1 MFIKDYEGY
10 TAFDVYNSTVSG
22 TKPLPDRH
30 PRDPTDSPTAR
41 VPADLFTWG
50 TNRNASLGLG
60 DANDRTHPDQV
71 ALLPLPLATST
82 QRPERPSLDDL
93 RPVRVLGI
101 EMSKLHTTV
110 VTAEAKSNVRSC
122 GFASGGRLG
131 PATAS
136 ASHSQYALLPSQVG
150 VLPHQVV
157 SVALGQ
163 DHTLALTSSGE
174 VFSWGLNR
182 FGQLGYVIEG
192 KAAGD
197 EPLQASARRV
207 WGPLRNAIVIGVAAS
222 KSASAC
228 WTATD
233 LYTWGT
239 NGGQFCEYPVIIVF
253 RILIGI
259 IGYDKPGQ
267 IQVQPRMV
275 SPVAQPV
282 AGVAMTDTA
291 MLVLLKTGDVLCL
304 HDGMSWHLPYV
315 RCNTRERLSLTRPQ
329 IYGWEMCHRPLPA
342 TGES

>member
-1 MFIKDYEGY
+1 MFIKDHEGY
-10 TAFDVYNSTVSG
+10 TAFDVYNSTVDG
-22 TKPLPDRH
+22 TKPLPDCH
-30 PRDPTDSPTAR
+30 PRDPTDSSIAR
-41 VPADLFTWG
+41 LLADLFTWG

-71 ALLPLPLATST
+71 PLRPLEASTSR
-82 QRPERPSLDDL
+82 QDRPNLDDL
-93 RPVRVLGI
+93 RPVQVLGI

-110 VTAEAKSNVRSC
+110 ITAETKSNVRSC

-150 VLPHQVV
+150 ALPHQVV

-207 WGPLRNAIVIGVAAS
+207 LGPLRSAIVIGVAAS

-228 WTATD
+228 WTTTN

-239 NGGQFCEYPVIIVF
+239 NGGQFCACSIAIIL
-253 RILIGI
+253 RRLISV
-259 IGYDKPGQ
+259 IGYDRPGQ
-267 IQVQPRMV
+267 VQVQPRVV

-291 MLVLLKTGDVLCL
+291 TLVLLKTGDVLCL
-304 HDGMSWHLPYV
+304 YDGMSWRLPCV
-315 RCNTRERLSLTRPQ
+315 QDGSCDAFR
-329 IYGWEMCHRPLPA
+329 
-342 TGES
+342 

>member
-10 TAFDVYNSTVSG
+10 TAFDLYNSTVDG
-22 TKPLPDRH
+22 TRPLSDRH
-30 PRDPTDSPTAR
+30 PHDSSIVR

-71 ALLPLPLATST
+71 VLRPPEAST
-82 QRPERPSLDDL
+82 PRQGRLDL
-93 RPVRVLGI
+93 RPVQVLGI

-110 VTAEAKSNVRSC
+110 TTTEAKSNVRSC

-150 VLPHQVV
+150 ALPHQVV

-182 FGQLGYVIEG
+182 FSQLGYPIEG

-197 EPLQASARRV
+197 EPLQACARRV
-207 WGPLRNAIVIGVAAS
+207 LGALRTTIIIGVAAS

-228 WTATD
+228 WTTTN

-239 NGGQFCEYPVIIVF
+239 NGGQFCACSTAIFF
-253 RILIGI
+253 RRLIGV

-267 IQVQPRMV
+267 IQVLPRVV
-275 SPVAQPV
+275 SPIVQPV

-291 MLVLLKTGDVLCL
+291 MLVLLKTGDVICL
-304 HDGMSWHLPYV
+304 YDGISWRLPCVQDGY
-315 RCNTRERLSLTRPQ
+315 
-329 IYGWEMCHRPLPA
+329 
-342 TGES
+342 

>member
-1 MFIKDYEGY
+1 MFITDYEGY
-10 TAFDVYNSTVSG
+10 TAFEAYNSTVDG

-30 PRDPTDSPTAR
+30 PRDPADSSIAR

-60 DANDRTHPDQV
+60 NADDRTYPDQV
-71 ALLPLPLATST
+71 VLRPLEASA
-82 QRPERPSLDDL
+82 QKQERSGLEDL
-93 RPVRVLGI
+93 RPVQVLGI
-101 EMSKLHTTV
+101 DMSKLHTTV
-110 VTAEAKSNVRSC
+110 ITAETRSNVRSC

-131 PATAS
+131 PTKAS

-150 VLPHQVV
+150 ALPHQVV

-174 VFSWGLNR
+174 IFSWGLNR

-207 WGPLRNAIVIGVAAS
+207 LGLLRNATVIGVAAS
-222 KSASAC
+222 KCVSAC

-239 NGGQFCEYPVIIVF
+239 NGGQFCASSITII
-253 RILIGI
+253 
-259 IGYDKPGQ
+259 
-267 IQVQPRMV
+267 
-275 SPVAQPV
+275 
-282 AGVAMTDTA
+282 
-291 MLVLLKTGDVLCL
+291 
-304 HDGMSWHLPYV
+304 
-315 RCNTRERLSLTRPQ
+315 
-329 IYGWEMCHRPLPA
+329 
-342 TGES
+342 

>member
-10 TAFDVYNSTVSG
+10 TAFDVYNSTVDG

-30 PRDPTDSPTAR
+30 PRDPIDSSIAR

-60 DANDRTHPDQV
+60 DANDRTHPDHV
-71 ALLPLPLATST
+71 VL
-82 QRPERPSLDDL
+82 RPQGSCTPSQERPYLDDL
-93 RPVRVLGI
+93 RPVQVLGI

-110 VTAEAKSNVRSC
+110 ITAEIKSNLRSC
-122 GFASGGRLG
+122 GFSSGGRLG

-150 VLPHQVV
+150 ALPHQVV

-182 FGQLGYVIEG
+182 FGQLGYIIEG
-192 KAAGD
+192 KAAGE

-207 WGPLRNAIVIGVAAS
+207 LGSLRSVIVIGVAAS

-228 WTATD
+228 WTATN

-239 NGGQFCEYPVIIVF
+239 NGGQFCACAIAYHFMKIHWCNRLRQAWSNSSPASS
-253 RILIGI
+253 GI
-259 IGYDKPGQ
+259 PSCA
-267 IQVQPRMV
+267 PSRR
-275 SPVAQPV
+275 SR
-282 AGVAMTDTA
+282 
-291 MLVLLKTGDVLCL
+291 
-304 HDGMSWHLPYV
+304 HDGYNNACTPQNRRRSLP
-315 RCNTRERLSLTRPQ
+315 T
-329 IYGWEMCHRPLPA
+329 
-342 TGES
+342 

>member
-10 TAFDVYNSTVSG
+10 TAFDVYNSTVGG
-22 TKPLPDRH
+22 TKPLPDHH
-30 PRDPTDSPTAR
+30 PRDPTDSSTVR
-41 VPADLFTWG
+41 VPTDLFTWG

-60 DANDRTHPDQV
+60 DASDRTHPDQV
-71 ALLPLPLATST
+71 VLLPLEAST
-82 QRPERPSLDDL
+82 QRQERPNLDDL
-93 RPVRVLGI
+93 RPVQVLGI

-131 PATAS
+131 QATAL
-136 ASHSQYALLPSQVG
+136 ASHSQYALMPSQVG
-150 VLPHQVV
+150 ALPHQVV

-192 KAAGD
+192 KAPGD

-207 WGPLRNAIVIGVAAS
+207 LGPLRSAIVIGVAAS

-239 NGGQFCEYPVIIVF
+239 NGGQFCEYFITVVLK
-253 RILIGI
+253 ILMG
-259 IGYDKPGQ
+259 
-267 IQVQPRMV
+267 
-275 SPVAQPV
+275 
-282 AGVAMTDTA
+282 
-291 MLVLLKTGDVLCL
+291 
-304 HDGMSWHLPYV
+304 
-315 RCNTRERLSLTRPQ
+315 NNRL
-329 IYGWEMCHRPLPA
+329 
-342 TGES
+342 